1 MLGTKRSKEDVVLE
15 LGDVMT
21 AYRDS
26 VNCVYVVGLFVV
38 KVKDTITISITEI
51 YESHVTN

>member
-1 MLGTKRSKEDVVLE
+1 MRGAKRSKEDVVLE